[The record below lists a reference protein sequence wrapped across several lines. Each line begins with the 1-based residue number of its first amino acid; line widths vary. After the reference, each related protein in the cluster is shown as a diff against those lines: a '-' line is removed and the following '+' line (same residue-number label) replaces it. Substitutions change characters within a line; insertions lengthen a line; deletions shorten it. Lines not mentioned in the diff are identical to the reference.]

1 MAELAFTDCT
11 LTTGDNAVWGGRL
24 TGPMALRL
32 ARRLGRAGLAAIEV
46 LDPETIAACIRR
58 GENPWRRVED
68 IAAACPG
75 TPLRARISPLT
86 AHGAGG
92 HDVLDAQ
99 DLAEWARRLAGAGVD
114 EILCDDP
121 LDAPGRLAA
130 MLASVR
136 AAGARPLAVLDFE
149 AGADDAAH
157 AARAAE
163 LVQAGAE
170 GVQLC
175 DEAGTLTTDRLPGL
189 LAALEG
195 ALDGGALS
203 LHPGCASGLGPQVA
217 FAALAAGVERLD
229 VALPSLANG
238 PSLPSALN
246 LLRGAPAAGVEAT
259 GPDMAAL
266 QAAEDWL
273 AEAAAREGWQPSSP
287 WNFDL
292 APWIHRL
299 PGAALAPLEELHEQ
313 GGLLH
318 PFAHE
323 AARVAREAGALPPRP
338 PFAAAIARQALWH
351 VTGRGGERW
360 ARIHPV
366 LARAVRGAHGALPG
380 APAPELAARLGRIGA
395 DTAPPAP
402 LTGGL
407 EHRIGG
413 PATGATAPDGYAET
427 SPAEAL
433 ALGLLAHMGAG
444 GFAHVAVTGPGLSI
458 SLSSSTPGGR
468 DA

>member
-1 MAELAFTDCT
+1 MAELRFTDCT

-58 GENPWRRVED
+58 GENPWRRAED

-75 TPLRARISPLT
+75 TPLRARMSPLI

-99 DLAEWARRLAGAGVD
+99 DLAEWVQRLAGAGVG

-121 LDAPGRLAA
+121 LDDPDRMAA

-136 AAGARPLAVLDFE
+136 AAGARPLAVLAFDPD
-149 AGADDAAH
+149 ADDAAH

-163 LVQAGAE
+163 LLRAGVE
-170 GVQLC
+170 DVQLR

-189 LAALEG
+189 LAALNG
-195 ALDGGALS
+195 ALGGALS

-238 PSLPSALN
+238 PSLPSVLN

-299 PGAALAPLEELHEQ
+299 PGAALAPLQELHEP
-313 GGLLH
+313 GSLLH
-318 PFAHE
+318 AFAHE
-323 AARVAREAGALPPRP
+323 AARVAQEAGALPPRP

-351 VTGRGGERW
+351 VTGRGAVAERW
-360 ARIHPV
+360 SRIHPV
-366 LARAVRGAHGALPG
+366 LARAIRGAYGTLPA
-380 APAPELAARLGRIGA
+380 APALAARLGRIGP
-395 DTAPPAP
+395 DTVPRTP

-413 PATGATAPDGYAET
+413 AVTGAIPPDGYRET

-444 GFAHVAVTGPGLSI
+444 GFAHVTVTGPDLSI
-458 SLSSSTPGGR
+458 SMSSGGQ